1 MGTNIDELIEDIS
14 NNKLSNEENSMVDSI
29 INDLNGSGS
38 RRMNPGQ
45 QQPRQIQQQ
54 QQQRGI
60 NTTVVDGSGYP
71 PQLTPEEKQM
81 LLKQQQMQQ
90 QVMYEQQMQQ
100 QKLQQ
105 MQQQQQ
111 QQQQMQQQQMQQQQ
125 PPPQE
130 KPKVEGDDIKS
141 KIQNILLQIKTS
153 LVVFLLVV
161 FFNLNPID
169 EFMRFKQL
177 SIFYNSTDE
186 QSTFLYAFV
195 KAIFISLLYYFITY
209 LIQ

>member
-105 MQQQQQ
+105 
-111 QQQQMQQQQMQQQQ
+111 QQQMQQQQQQQQQ

-130 KPKVEGDDIKS
+130 KPNVEGDDIKS

>member
-105 MQQQQQ
+105 
-111 QQQQMQQQQMQQQQ
+111 QQQMQQQQMQQQQ